1 MNLICPD
8 CKSRLAKQIKCP
20 SCGWSASSISENVI
34 SLLPSI
40 LSKEKFSENLIH
52 TEDKRKDILWRDILY
67 KKKFYIERLLNHWG
81 KNFLDDSKKSFLEI
95 AGGYCYISCVIKS
108 LRPDITV
115 WASDVSPSYLE
126 SKSSRLAP
134 FFGVKIDQYAAIDAE
149 NLPFEDESFDIIF
162 IAHSIHH
169 IGNTEQ
175 FFKEANR
182 VLTKNG
188 IFYGVDIAAPRLDYF
203 YQKDIAR
210 RSMVGEPLGIHER
223 CIRLS
228 EYIDDLENAGIR
240 NYAIT
245 HEKNKPYK
253 NIIDLKLKNYFRSA
267 TISITFRKNKT

>member
-8 CKSRLAKQIKCP
+8 CQSKLKEQINCL
-20 SCGWSASSISENVI
+20 SCGWSSSSKSGKVI
-34 SLLPSI
+34 SLLPSN
-40 LSKEKFSENLIH
+40 LSKEKINENLIH
-52 TEDKRKDILWRDILY
+52 VDDKRNDILWRDILY
-67 KKKFYIERLLNHWG
+67 KKKFYIERLLKHWG

-115 WASDVSPSYLE
+115 WASDVSFSYLE

-134 FFGVKIDQYAAIDAE
+134 FFGVDIDQYAAIDAE

-175 FFKEANR
+175 FFREANR
-182 VLTKNG
+182 VLTRNG
-188 IFYGVDIAAPRLDYF
+188 VFYGVDIAAPRLDYF
-203 YQKDIAR
+203 YRKDIAKR
-210 RSMVGEPLGIHER
+210 ALTGEPLGIHER
-223 CIRLS
+223 CIRLP
-228 EYIDDLENAGIR
+228 EYTHDLENAGVR

-245 HEKNKPYK
+245 HEKNRPDK
-253 NIIDLKLKNYFRSA
+253 NLIDLKLRNYFRGV
-267 TISITFRKNKT
+267 TISITFGKNST

>member
-8 CKSRLAKQIKCP
+8 CKSKLAKQIQCYT
-20 SCGWSASSISENVI
+20 CGWSVSIISENVI

-40 LSKEKFSENLIH
+40 LSKEIINENLIH
-52 TEDKRKDILWRDILY
+52 IENKRNDVVWRDILFN
-67 KKKFYIERLLNHWG
+67 KKFYIERLLNHWK
-81 KNFLDDSKKSFLEI
+81 KNFLDDSKKNFLEI

-108 LRPDITV
+108 LRPDLTV
-115 WASDVSPSYLE
+115 WASDVSSSYLE

-175 FFKEANR
+175 FFREANR
-182 VLTKNG
+182 VLTRNG
-188 IFYGVDIAAPRLDYF
+188 VFYGVDIAAPRLDYF
-203 YQKDIAR
+203 YKKDIAKR
-210 RSMVGEPLGIHER
+210 TLTGEPLGIHER

-228 EYIDDLENAGIR
+228 EYINDLENAGIR
-240 NYAIT
+240 DYAIT
-245 HEKNKPYK
+245 HEKNRLDK
-253 NIIDLKLKNYFRSA
+253 NIIDLKVKNFFRGA
-267 TISITFRKNKT
+267 TISITFGKNKT